1 MESRAA
7 GRGSCRGS
15 LSRARPLHLVSGL
28 KLLAVGEGGGED
40 RPAPGGHTEPG
51 SGLHRRGLSDTADL
65 WEELALAALE
75 GPSLGAR
82 GSCTGPGRSPGAALT
97 AGRPRCLSAALPRP
111 SRLLQTLSCSMRAQN
126 LRAERALGG
135 LDPTQL
141 ERPGPEPPHAC
152 SPALSGLIN
161 STAAS
166 EGQLV
171 RKWKL

>member
-82 GSCTGPGRSPGAALT
+82 GSCRGPGRSPGAALT
-97 AGRPRCLSAALPRP
+97 AGEAPPPQRCLASAFP
-111 SRLLQTLSCSMRAQN
+111 S
-126 LRAERALGG
+126 
-135 LDPTQL
+135 
-141 ERPGPEPPHAC
+141 PPDSLVLNP
-152 SPALSGLIN
+152 SPKPDS
-161 STAAS
+161 
-166 EGQLV
+166 
-171 RKWKL
+171 K